1 MNRKPGAAVAGMTL
15 VLLTA
20 VLVSLSMGSV
30 RVPVLSVLGQAL
42 GLCAQRTGEY
52 ATQAYIL
59 AQVRLPRIVLCM
71 LTGISLG
78 VGGCVMQTLFRNPLA
93 SPFTM
98 GVSSGAS
105 FGAALAMVLGVGILQ
120 QNFLFTGYSLVAMN
134 AFVFGMISLLLV
146 SAVAKMS
153 RSDMSILI
161 LVGTAVNSL
170 FSAGV
175 SVLKYISGAEALKN
189 LESWLMGGF
198 WGANWKA
205 VLVLVPLLA
214 VSVGVL
220 LRMAWD
226 FNAMN
231 AGEETAATM
240 GVPVKWLKRIS
251 LGLVTLIASITIAFS
266 GVIGFIGLIA
276 PHAARSMAGTDNRY
290 LLPASGMMGAIV
302 LLVSDTVSRTILSPK
317 EIPVGII
324 TSLLGVPFFIYILS
338 RRRKQM
344 WGGADG
350 AHKRRAGCSGEHL
363 LFVRLKGCTV
373 RCWCGIFCR
382 QGDKPDW
389 PEWRWK
395 NNVAE
400 MSCRP
405 SSAQHRNSMGKGA
418 GHAANKAARA
428 GKDAGVCTAEW
439 KRFVPHDCV

>member
-120 QNFLFTGYSLVAMN
+120 QNFLFTGYSLGARN

-240 GVPVKWLKRIS
+240 GVPVKWLKCIS
-251 LGLVTLIASITIAFS
+251 LGPVSYTHLTLPT
-266 GVIGFIGLIA
+266 
-276 PHAARSMAGTDNRY
+276 T
-290 LLPASGMMGAIV
+290 
-302 LLVSDTVSRTILSPK
+302 
-317 EIPVGII
+317 
-324 TSLLGVPFFIYILS
+324 
-338 RRRKQM
+338 
-344 WGGADG
+344 
-350 AHKRRAGCSGEHL
+350 
-363 LFVRLKGCTV
+363 
-373 RCWCGIFCR
+373 
-382 QGDKPDW
+382 
-389 PEWRWK
+389 
-395 NNVAE
+395 
-400 MSCRP
+400 
-405 SSAQHRNSMGKGA
+405 
-418 GHAANKAARA
+418 
-428 GKDAGVCTAEW
+428 
-439 KRFVPHDCV
+439 

>member
-1 MNRKPGAAVAGMTL
+1 MRRK
-15 VLLTA
+15 
-20 VLVSLSMGSV
+20 
-30 RVPVLSVLGQAL
+30 
-42 GLCAQRTGEY
+42 
-52 ATQAYIL
+52 
-59 AQVRLPRIVLCM
+59 

-276 PHAARSMAGTDNRY
+276 PHAKHGWHGQP
-290 LLPASGMMGAIV
+290 LPAAGIGDDGRYCAACFGYRFPDDPFSKGDSGRNHHFAAGRAV
-302 LLVSDTVSRTILSPK
+302 FYLY
-317 EIPVGII
+317 PV
-324 TSLLGVPFFIYILS
+324 
-338 RRRKQM
+338 
-344 WGGADG
+344 
-350 AHKRRAGCSGEHL
+350 
-363 LFVRLKGCTV
+363 
-373 RCWCGIFCR
+373 
-382 QGDKPDW
+382 
-389 PEWRWK
+389 
-395 NNVAE
+395 
-400 MSCRP
+400 
-405 SSAQHRNSMGKGA
+405 
-418 GHAANKAARA
+418 AAA
-428 GKDAGVCTAEW
+428 
-439 KRFVPHDCV
+439 

>member
-251 LGLVTLIASITIAFS
+251 LGLVTLIASVTIAFS

-344 WGGADG
+344 WG
-350 AHKRRAGCSGEHL
+350 
-363 LFVRLKGCTV
+363 
-373 RCWCGIFCR
+373 
-382 QGDKPDW
+382 
-389 PEWRWK
+389 
-395 NNVAE
+395 
-400 MSCRP
+400 
-405 SSAQHRNSMGKGA
+405 
-418 GHAANKAARA
+418 
-428 GKDAGVCTAEW
+428 
-439 KRFVPHDCV
+439 

>member
-251 LGLVTLIASITIAFS
+251 LGLVTLIA
-266 GVIGFIGLIA
+266 

-302 LLVSDTVSRTILSPK
+302 LLVSDTVSRTVLSPK

-344 WGGADG
+344 WG
-350 AHKRRAGCSGEHL
+350 
-363 LFVRLKGCTV
+363 
-373 RCWCGIFCR
+373 
-382 QGDKPDW
+382 
-389 PEWRWK
+389 
-395 NNVAE
+395 
-400 MSCRP
+400 
-405 SSAQHRNSMGKGA
+405 
-418 GHAANKAARA
+418 
-428 GKDAGVCTAEW
+428 
-439 KRFVPHDCV
+439 

>member
-1 MNRKPGAAVAGMTL
+1 
-15 VLLTA
+15 
-20 VLVSLSMGSV
+20 
-30 RVPVLSVLGQAL
+30 
-42 GLCAQRTGEY
+42 
-52 ATQAYIL
+52 
-59 AQVRLPRIVLCM
+59 
-71 LTGISLG
+71 
-78 VGGCVMQTLFRNPLA
+78 
-93 SPFTM
+93 
-98 GVSSGAS
+98 
-105 FGAALAMVLGVGILQ
+105 
-120 QNFLFTGYSLVAMN
+120 
-134 AFVFGMISLLLV
+134 MISLLLV

-251 LGLVTLIASITIAFS
+251 LGLVTLIASVTIAFS

-302 LLVSDTVSRTILSPK
+302 LLVSDTVSRTVLSPK

-344 WGGADG
+344 WG
-350 AHKRRAGCSGEHL
+350 
-363 LFVRLKGCTV
+363 
-373 RCWCGIFCR
+373 
-382 QGDKPDW
+382 
-389 PEWRWK
+389 
-395 NNVAE
+395 
-400 MSCRP
+400 
-405 SSAQHRNSMGKGA
+405 
-418 GHAANKAARA
+418 
-428 GKDAGVCTAEW
+428 
-439 KRFVPHDCV
+439 

>member
-153 RSDMSILI
+153 RLSLI
-161 LVGTAVNSL
+161 H
-170 FSAGV
+170 
-175 SVLKYISGAEALKN
+175 I
-189 LESWLMGGF
+189 
-198 WGANWKA
+198 
-205 VLVLVPLLA
+205 
-214 VSVGVL
+214 
-220 LRMAWD
+220 
-226 FNAMN
+226 
-231 AGEETAATM
+231 
-240 GVPVKWLKRIS
+240 
-251 LGLVTLIASITIAFS
+251 
-266 GVIGFIGLIA
+266 
-276 PHAARSMAGTDNRY
+276 
-290 LLPASGMMGAIV
+290 
-302 LLVSDTVSRTILSPK
+302 
-317 EIPVGII
+317 
-324 TSLLGVPFFIYILS
+324 
-338 RRRKQM
+338 
-344 WGGADG
+344 
-350 AHKRRAGCSGEHL
+350 
-363 LFVRLKGCTV
+363 
-373 RCWCGIFCR
+373 
-382 QGDKPDW
+382 
-389 PEWRWK
+389 
-395 NNVAE
+395 
-400 MSCRP
+400 
-405 SSAQHRNSMGKGA
+405 
-418 GHAANKAARA
+418 
-428 GKDAGVCTAEW
+428 
-439 KRFVPHDCV
+439 